1 MLRQRMKAL
10 KSQGIS
16 MWANSQFVNREH
28 MDRLLSG
35 YLWGCPIPMVSASGV
50 VGPLFKNADNSAAAE
65 RMDRIANL
73 LGVESVFHYQEL
85 RQIARW
91 LKREGRDD
99 NSVPKGNREFICFS
113 ESATGVLKDT
123 YGLYGTIKKDELKAA
138 ERKPYA
144 SLLTLDALFRHIR
157 NAFAHGY
164 FTEVYRKNASG
175 VKATFVYFQ
184 DVNREGQITAR
195 GYISYEHL
203 LKVIKLIRVQP
214 I

>member
-1 MLRQRMKAL
+1 MSRQRMKAL

-16 MWANSQFVNREH
+16 MWANSKFVNREH

-50 VGPLFKNADNSAAAE
+50 VGPLFKNVDNSAAAE
-65 RMDRIANL
+65 RMNRIANL
-73 LGVESVFHYQEL
+73 VGAERVFHSQEL
-85 RQIARW
+85 RQIAGW
-91 LKREGRDD
+91 LKRKGRDD
-99 NSVPKGNREFICFS
+99 NSVPTGNREFICFS
-113 ESATGVLKDT
+113 ESATGVLKDA
-123 YGLYGTIKKDELKAA
+123 YGLYESMKKDELKAA
-138 ERKPYA
+138 ERRPYV

-164 FTEVYRKNASG
+164 FTEVHRKNASG
-175 VKATFVYFQ
+175 VKAAFVYFQ

-195 GYISYEHL
+195 GYISYENL
-203 LKVIKLIRVQP
+203 LKVIEFIRVQP